1 MLQSIIFVRSFTI
14 HQLTNAIINEL
25 PKLIQQFSD
34 TKVIIVISDLLSM
47 FVNDPKF
54 KLKKQIQSVLSCPV
68 VNILRWSL
76 TYTLAQ
82 M

>member
-54 KLKKQIQSVLSCPV
+54 KLKKQIHSVLSCPV

-76 TYTLAQ
+76 NYTLAQ